1 MNLLIPATIL
11 FIGGLVKG
19 LNGFGYAVVST
30 TLLATVMPAQ
40 QAVAIMIIPLILA
53 NIHILREVTRQELRD
68 CIDRFGPYLIT
79 ATTGVTAGTLA
90 TGLIPQNILSKV
102 IGLFTLLFVASKIDR
117 ISGIFDSGLDY
128 CAENPR
134 IEPVLGLISG
144 TVFGSTNIGVPFVAY
159 FQQIGLEK
167 KKFATMIALT
177 VLLSSIIR
185 IPLATGLGMYS
196 GPQNILFSVLL
207 AGPGLLGVEAGS
219 KIREKIPEK
228 YFYKTS
234 LFLMTVIG
242 FKLLGT
248 F

>member
-1 MNLLIPATIL
+1 MNLLIPATIIL
-11 FIGGLVKG
+11 LGGLVKG

-40 QAVAIMIIPLILA
+40 QAVTLMIIPLILA
-53 NIHILREVTRQELRD
+53 NIHILKEVTRRELQN
-68 CIDRFGPYLIT
+68 CIERFGPYIIT
-79 ATTGVTAGTLA
+79 AVTGVTAGTL
-90 TGLIPQNILSKV
+90 LIDFIPQNLLSQA
-102 IGLFTLLFVASKIDR
+102 IGLFTLLFVASKIEP
-117 ISGIFDSGLDY
+117 ISDLFDSGLNY

-134 IEPVLGLISG
+134 IEPVLGILSG

-167 KKFATMIALT
+167 KKFATMVALT
-177 VLLSSIIR
+177 VLLSSLIR
-185 IPLATGLGMYS
+185 IPLATYLGMYS

-207 AGPGLLGVEAGS
+207 AGPGLLGVETGIVLR
-219 KIREKIPEK
+219 KKIPER
-228 YFYKTS
+228 YFYRAS
-234 LFLMTVIG
+234 LLLMTVIG

>member
-1 MNLLIPATIL
+1 MNLLIPATIIL
-11 FIGGLVKG
+11 LGGLVKG

-40 QAVAIMIIPLILA
+40 QAVTLMIIPLILA
-53 NIHILREVTRQELRD
+53 NIHILKEVTWQELRD
-68 CIDRFGPYLIT
+68 CIERFGPYIIT
-79 ATTGVTAGTLA
+79 AVTGVTAGTL
-90 TGLIPQNILSKV
+90 LIDFIPQNLLSQA
-102 IGLFTLLFVASKIDR
+102 IGLFTLLFVASKIEP
-117 ISGIFDSGLDY
+117 ISDLFDSGLDF

-144 TVFGSTNIGVPFVAY
+144 TVFGSTNIGIPFIAY

-177 VLLSSIIR
+177 VLLSSLIR
-185 IPLATGLGMYS
+185 IPLATYLGMYS

-207 AGPGLLGVEAGS
+207 AGPGLLGVEVGS
-219 KIREKIPEK
+219 KIRDKIPER
-228 YFYKTS
+228 YFYRAS
-234 LFLMTVIG
+234 LLLMTVIG

>member
-1 MNLLIPATIL
+1 MNLLIPATIIL
-11 FIGGLVKG
+11 LGGLVKG

-40 QAVAIMIIPLILA
+40 QAVTLMIIPLILA
-53 NIHILREVTRQELRD
+53 NIHILKEVTRRELQN
-68 CIDRFGPYLIT
+68 CIERFGPYIIT
-79 ATTGVTAGTLA
+79 AVTGVTAGTL
-90 TGLIPQNILSKV
+90 LIDFIPQNLLSQA
-102 IGLFTLLFVASKIDR
+102 IGLFTLLFVASKIEP
-117 ISGIFDSGLDY
+117 ISDLFDSGLDY

-167 KKFATMIALT
+167 KKFATMVALT
-177 VLLSSIIR
+177 VLLSSLIR
-185 IPLATGLGMYS
+185 IPLATYLGMYS

-207 AGPGLLGVEAGS
+207 AGPGLLGVEAGIVLR
-219 KIREKIPEK
+219 KKIPQR
-228 YFYKTS
+228 YFYRAS
-234 LFLMTVIG
+234 LLLMTVIG

>member
-1 MNLLIPATIL
+1 MNLLIPATIIL
-11 FIGGLVKG
+11 LGGLVKG

-40 QAVAIMIIPLILA
+40 QAVTLMIIPLILA
-53 NIHILREVTRQELRD
+53 NIHILKEVTMRELQN
-68 CIDRFGPYLIT
+68 CIDRFGPYIIT
-79 ATTGVTAGTLA
+79 AVTGVTAGTL
-90 TGLIPQNILSKV
+90 LIDFIPQNLLSQA
-102 IGLFTLLFVASKIDR
+102 IGLFTLLFVASKIEP
-117 ISGIFDSGLDY
+117 ISDLFDSGLDY

-134 IEPVLGLISG
+134 IEPVLGILSG

-177 VLLSSIIR
+177 VLLSSLIR
-185 IPLATGLGMYS
+185 IPLATYLGMYS

-207 AGPGLLGVEAGS
+207 AGPGLLGVEAGIVLR
-219 KIREKIPEK
+219 KKIPER
-228 YFYKTS
+228 YFYRAS
-234 LFLMTVIG
+234 LLLMAVIG

>member
-1 MNLLIPATIL
+1 MNLLIPATIIL
-11 FIGGLVKG
+11 LGGLVKG

-40 QAVAIMIIPLILA
+40 QAVTLMIIPLILA
-53 NIHILREVTRQELRD
+53 NIHILKEVTRRELQN
-68 CIDRFGPYLIT
+68 CIERFGPYIIT
-79 ATTGVTAGTLA
+79 AVAGVTAGTL
-90 TGLIPQNILSKV
+90 LIDFIPQNLLSKA
-102 IGLFTLLFVASKIDR
+102 IGLFTLLFVASKIEP
-117 ISGIFDSGLDY
+117 ISDLFDSGLNY

-134 IEPVLGLISG
+134 IEPVLGILSG

-177 VLLSSIIR
+177 VLLSSLIR
-185 IPLATGLGMYS
+185 IPLATYLGMYS

-207 AGPGLLGVEAGS
+207 AGPGLLGVETGIVLR
-219 KIREKIPEK
+219 KKIPEE
-228 YFYKTS
+228 YFYRAS
-234 LFLMTVIG
+234 LLLMTVIG